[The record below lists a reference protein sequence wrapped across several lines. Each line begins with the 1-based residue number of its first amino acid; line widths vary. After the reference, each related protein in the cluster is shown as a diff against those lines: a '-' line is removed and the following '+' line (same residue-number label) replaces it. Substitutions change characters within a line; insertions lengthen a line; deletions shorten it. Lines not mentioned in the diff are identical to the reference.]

1 MGDSNETVEVSL
13 REENRNPKP
22 SIVTTEAIATFEEVE
37 PESLPMT
44 RGIRLYDHI
53 DPEALDKL
61 VSGDVDVSICF
72 GIEGYQVKI
81 TNSKLTVEE
90 A

>member
-1 MGDSNETVEVSL
+1 
-13 REENRNPKP
+13 
-22 SIVTTEAIATFEEVE
+22 
-37 PESLPMT
+37 MT

-53 DPEALDKL
+53 DPEALDKPA
-61 VSGDVDVSICF
+61 SGDVDVSICF